1 MCLRWLLKIVL
12 LAGVSFRAFTQQK
25 AKGYGLT
32 GWVRNVAGDK
42 VEGEVQGEDESVQ
55 KLLRDID
62 RGPRLAHV
70 VKLETT
76 EKGVKAD
83 EAAFDVR

>member
-1 MCLRWLLKIVL
+1 MWLETRSAVCPDIS
-12 LAGVSFRAFTQQK
+12 AAASWISCSRPRQ
-25 AKGYGLT
+25 LT
-32 GWVRNVAGDK
+32 PLK

-76 EKGVKAD
+76 EKDVKAE